1 MAPHAVDLHNSDE
14 QHDGNGM
21 KVPPIVRNLLIGLG
35 SFAALVAI
43 VAAIIFQATSGLTK
57 VADSFFEA
65 LKKGDTDQ
73 ALKYFSEQA
82 LNQSSRENLDDFRA
96 VNSLAD
102 LKNLSWSNRSI
113 SIPDSGKLTGTV
125 NLKNGKN
132 IPLTISFTKDGED
145 WRIYSIKKEAAG
157 IVDGVDEKELPSEEK
172 LIRISQNTTKR
183 FVNVIKTNDFPSFYG
198 AISHTWRMETS
209 PEELSKGLE
218 QFRRVYETQT
228 ASRPYFESLMNMQ
241 PIFTDKPSISQN
253 SVLVVSG
260 RYNIEP
266 EFTFTY
272 KYVFEGL
279 GWKLVGLKVN
289 F

>member
-96 VNSLAD
+96 GNSLAD

-132 IPLTISFTKDGED
+132 IPLTISFIKDGED
-145 WRIYSIKKEAAG
+145 WRIYSIKKEVAG

-198 AISHTWRMETS
+198 AISHTWSMETS
-209 PEELSKGLE
+209 PEELSTAFQ
-218 QFRRVYETQT
+218 QFRKVYENQPARF
-228 ASRPYFESLMNMQ
+228 AS
-241 PIFTDKPSISQN
+241 IF
-253 SVLVVSG
+253 
-260 RYNIEP
+260 
-266 EFTFTY
+266 
-272 KYVFEGL
+272 
-279 GWKLVGLKVN
+279 
-289 F
+289 

>member
-1 MAPHAVDLHNSDE
+1 
-14 QHDGNGM
+14 M

-82 LNQSSRENLDDFRA
+82 LSQSSRENLDDFRA
-96 VNSLAD
+96 DNSLAN

-113 SIPDSGKLTGTV
+113 SIPDSGELTGTV
-125 NLKNGKN
+125 SLKNGQN

-157 IVDGVDEKELPSEEK
+157 IVDGVDEKELPSEQK
-172 LIRISQNTTKR
+172 LIRLSKNTTTR
-183 FVNVIKTNDFPSFYG
+183 FVNAIKINDFSSFYG
-198 AISHTWRMETS
+198 AISHMWRMETS
-209 PEELSKGLE
+209 PEELSRGLE
-218 QFRRVYETQT
+218 QFRRVYETQP
-228 ASRPYFESLMNMQ
+228 ASHQYFESLMNMQ

-253 SVLVVSG
+253 SVLTVSG
-260 RYNIEP
+260 KYTMVP

-272 KYVFEGL
+272 NYVFEGL
-279 GWKLVGLKVN
+279 GWKLVGLKAN

>member
-96 VNSLAD
+96 GNSLAD

-172 LIRISQNTTKR
+172 LIRISQNATKR

-209 PEELSKGLE
+209 PEELSEGLK

-228 ASRPYFESLMNMQ
+228 ASHQYFESLMNMQ
-241 PIFTDKPSISQN
+241 PIFNDKPSISQN

-266 EFTFTY
+266 EFSFTY

-279 GWKLVGLKVN
+279 GWKLVGLKAN

>member
-1 MAPHAVDLHNSDE
+1 
-14 QHDGNGM
+14 M

-96 VNSLAD
+96 INSLAD

-145 WRIYSIKKEAAG
+145 WRIYSIKKEAA
-157 IVDGVDEKELPSEEK
+157 LS
-172 LIRISQNTTKR
+172 LIHI
-183 FVNVIKTNDFPSFYG
+183 
-198 AISHTWRMETS
+198 
-209 PEELSKGLE
+209 
-218 QFRRVYETQT
+218 
-228 ASRPYFESLMNMQ
+228 
-241 PIFTDKPSISQN
+241 
-253 SVLVVSG
+253 
-260 RYNIEP
+260 
-266 EFTFTY
+266 
-272 KYVFEGL
+272 
-279 GWKLVGLKVN
+279 
-289 F
+289 